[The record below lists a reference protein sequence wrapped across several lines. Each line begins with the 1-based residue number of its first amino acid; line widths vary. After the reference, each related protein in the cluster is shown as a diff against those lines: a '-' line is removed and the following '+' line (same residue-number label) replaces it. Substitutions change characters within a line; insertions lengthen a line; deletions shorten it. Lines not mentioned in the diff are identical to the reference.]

1 MDEKHNKYKGEVEQQ
16 VNTGELLRSG
26 KGEMF
31 YFDGS
36 SYKGEWRQN
45 KRHGFGECVSNAKDR
60 YEGFW
65 FDD

>member
-16 VNTGELLRSG
+16 VNSGELLRSG

-36 SYKGEWRQN
+36 SYKGEWR
-45 KRHGFGECVSNAKDR
+45 
-60 YEGFW
+60 
-65 FDD
+65 